1 MRKYLLATLILALAP
16 ILANAQQWIR
26 INQVGYLPADKKV
39 AVFIST
45 EPYCSETTFSLH
57 DSVTGEQVFEAEAIR
72 SSDPGKWGMKSAFR
86 LDFSD
91 FEKEGGYYLQFGG
104 IPSPAFRIS
113 PEVYDGLSD
122 YLLKYMRQQR
132 CGDNPFTEKL
142 CHQKDGYIVEH
153 PTRNGEYIDVTGGWH
168 DASDYLQ
175 YQTTSATAT
184 YHLLFT
190 YMEAEDK
197 SIFKDLYDAGGRKG
211 ANGIPDILDEA
222 RWGLDW
228 LLKMNPDDKEMYA
241 QIADDRDHLAFRAP
255 QDDPVDYGWGPG
267 NGRPVYYVTGEPQG
281 LGKWINRSTG
291 VASVAGKFSSTF
303 ALASELYSEIDPE
316 FSKKLKVKAEQAYDY
331 AEEKPGNTQTCCLRS
346 PYFYEEDTY
355 TDDVELAAATFY
367 HYGKGQPHRSYDEVK
382 KTGAPVKVAAAEK
395 DAAEWLKAADYWGQL
410 EPVSPWMQL
419 GTGRHY
425 QFYPFIN
432 LGHYYLAKCEEPLMA
447 SKYQGF
453 MRQGLQYLADRAEGD
468 PFLNGIPYIWCSNNL
483 TSAAITHAR
492 LYHKTTGDETYLEME
507 AALRDWLL
515 GCNPWGTSMIIGYPE
530 GGEDV
535 PEQPHSAFTVLE
547 NRPPKGGLLDGPVY
561 RSVFLDRAGACLT
574 KEDAYEVFN
583 HGIAVYHDD
592 SGDYASNEP
601 TMDGTAGLTYYFA
614 AKEGQGLQQKKSA
627 RRAQVVRDTEGA
639 IIRIN
644 PDQKDIYLVFTA
656 DSLFNGVETILNTL
670 KKNKIHGSFFLTGN
684 CLRMPEHAALIRR
697 MVKEGHYVGGHS
709 DGHLLYAP
717 WEDRSVCLVT
727 PDSLRADLV
736 RNAQELERFGVTR
749 EASRW
754 FLPPYEYYNQACVH
768 VIESMGYQVVNYTPG
783 TATPADYTIPSMKS
797 YRSSQELI
805 DRLYA
810 FEKSETLNGALL
822 MIHPGVQEARTDR
835 LFDRLGEIIRH
846 LKRKGYRFCSL
857 ADVQ

>member
-1 MRKYLLATLILALAP
+1 MTMKKYFLSVLMLLLLPFLMG
-16 ILANAQQWIR
+16 AQEWIR
-26 INQVGYLPADKKV
+26 INQVGYLPVDKKV
-39 AVFIST
+39 AVYIST
-45 EPYCSETTFSLH
+45 ESSTENLQEKPQFSLH
-57 DSVTGEQVFEAEAIR
+57 DAVTGEVVYTSLAKAAAH
-72 SSDPGKWGMKSAFR
+72 PGKWNMKTAYR
-86 LDFSD
+86 LDFSK
-91 FEKEGGYYLQFGG
+91 FEKEGGYYLEFLGAK
-104 IPSPAFRIS
+104 SPVFKIS
-113 PEVYDGLSD
+113 AHAYDGLCD
-122 YLLKYMRQQR
+122 FLLKYMRQQR
-132 CGDNPFTEKL
+132 CGDNPFTGEL

-190 YMEAEDK
+190 YLEAEDK
-197 SIFKDLYDAGGRKG
+197 SIFKDVYNARGRKG

-228 LLKMNPDDKEMYA
+228 LLKMNPNDKEMYA

-255 QDDPVDYGWGPG
+255 QNDPVDYGWGPG

-291 VASVAGKFSSTF
+291 VSSVAGKFSSTF
-303 ALASELYSEIDPE
+303 ALASELYKEIDPE
-316 FSKKLKVKAEQAYDY
+316 FAGRLKVKAEQAFDY

-367 HYGKGQPHRSYDEVK
+367 HYGKDIPAETPK
-382 KTGAPVKVAAAEK
+382 KGVPCLIPAADKSAL
-395 DAAEWLKAADYWGQL
+395 DWLKAADYWGQL

-432 LGHYYLAKCEEPLMA
+432 LGHYYLAKSNDPLMA

-468 PFLNGIPYIWCSNNL
+468 PFMNGIPYIWCSNNL
-483 TSAAITHAR
+483 TSAAITQAR
-492 LYHKTTGDETYLEME
+492 LYHRTTGDESYLEME

-515 GCNPWGTSMIIGYPE
+515 GCNPWGTTMIIGYPE

-535 PEQPHSAFTVLE
+535 PTQPHSAFTVLE
-547 NRPPKGGLLDGPVY
+547 NRPPAGGLLDGPVY
-561 RSVFLDRAGACLT
+561 RSVFESRAGSCLT
-574 KEDAYEVFN
+574 KEDPYEIFN

-614 AKEGQGLQQKKSA
+614 TKELQGLQQRKENSFK
-627 RRAQVVRDTEGA
+627 RDSEGA
-639 IIRIN
+639 IVRID
-644 PDQKDIYLVFTA
+644 PDQKHIYLVFTA

-670 KKNKIHGSFFLTGN
+670 KKNKIHGNFFLTGN
-684 CLRMPEHAALIRR
+684 CCRMPEHADLIHR

-709 DGHLLYAP
+709 DQHLLLAP
-717 WEDRSVCLVT
+717 WEDRHACLVS
-727 PDSLRADLV
+727 PDSLRADL
-736 RNAQELERFGVTR
+736 RQNARELARFGVSR
-749 EASRW
+749 EDSRW
-754 FLPPYEYYNQACVH
+754 FLPPYEYYNQTYVNL
-768 VIESMGYQVVNYTPG
+768 IESMGYKVVNYTPG
-783 TATPADYTIPSMKS
+783 TATPADYTTPSMKS

-805 DRLYA
+805 DKLYA
-810 FEKSETLNGALL
+810 FEKKETLNGALL
-822 MIHPGVQEARTDR
+822 MIHPGVQEVRTDR
-835 LFDRLGEIIRH
+835 LFDRLGEIIRY
-846 LKRKGYRFCSL
+846 LKRRGYTFHSL
-857 ADVQ
+857 SELS